1 MSEMPIYHKKN
12 FPATSTISHFDLISS
27 SNSFAVMSSLIKS
40 FFFAFPKIFSKI
52 LSSSVLSEMHERR
65 EKAYLT
71 TFNEDLMLVE
81 DCDTILPSSASTATA
96 ADAEV
101 VASSLHE
108 VRSDR

>member
-1 MSEMPIYHKKN
+1 
-12 FPATSTISHFDLISS
+12 
-27 SNSFAVMSSLIKS
+27 
-40 FFFAFPKIFSKI
+40 
-52 LSSSVLSEMHERR
+52 MHERR
-65 EKAYLT
+65 GKAYLS
-71 TFNEDLMLVE
+71 TFNEDNMLVE